1 MELTQAKCEESTA
14 QMTTDLGVK
23 EQGGVLQA
31 GKHKEEQFRL
41 GESAHMQRYLDVR
54 KRIKMAGWLNSRVEA
69 EAEA

>member
-1 MELTQAKCEESTA
+1 MELTQAECKESTA
-14 QMTTDLGVK
+14 QMTTDLGVE

-41 GESAHMQRYLDVR
+41 GETAHMQRYPDAQ
-54 KRIKMAGWLNSRVEA
+54 KRIRMSRWLNSRVEA